1 VTQHI
6 AGAAARFGA
15 AVAGLALLAGCAS
28 HRSAPSSSGPAATA
42 LTLDRGT
49 CAPQWTHP
57 RGGTQTYALTNVTIA
72 GAEAYLENADT
83 GAVYADFESIGTQ
96 ATLSLTVT
104 LGDGN
109 YRFVC
114 LSADEDPIQGAT
126 VTIKGSGVTKGL
138 TPGVEPVTN
147 NDLLDITKSY
157 ESWVSAQLPALVAD
171 TAALNNAV
179 AAGDLSGAP
188 ALWLTAHLDYERL
201 GAAYGSFGDLDG
213 AINGT
218 ADGLPSGV
226 DDPGLTGFHR
236 IEYLLWHGGSAAD
249 IATYTSQLLADVT
262 QLQTEFATA
271 QIDTLDIGLRAHEI
285 MENAIEFE
293 LTGRTDYG
301 SGTNLAT
308 IDANI
313 TGDRELVTLLRPL
326 LSSRM
331 SLDGV
336 DSWLD
341 TSQALISAQ
350 HHSDGSWVPLSALTQ
365 PDREKINSALSELT
379 EQLAPIAAITD
390 IRREG

>member
-1 VTQHI
+1 
-6 AGAAARFGA
+6 
-15 AVAGLALLAGCAS
+15 
-28 HRSAPSSSGPAATA
+28 
-42 LTLDRGT
+42 
-49 CAPQWTHP
+49 
-57 RGGTQTYALTNVTIA
+57 VTIA

-96 ATLSLTVT
+96 ATLSVTVT

-114 LSADEDPIQGAT
+114 LAADEDPIQGAM
-126 VTIKGSGVTKGL
+126 VTIKGSGVTTGL

-147 NDLLDITKSY
+147 NDLLDITKAY
-157 ESWVSAQLPALVAD
+157 ESWVAAQLPALVAD
-171 TAALNNAV
+171 TATLNTAV
-179 AAGDLSGAP
+179 AAGDLTGVP

-201 GAAYGSFGDLDG
+201 GAAYGAFGDLDG

-218 ADGLPSGV
+218 SDGRPDGVADVGF
-226 DDPGLTGFHR
+226 TGFHR

-249 IATYTSQLLADVT
+249 IAASTAQLLMDVT
-262 QLQTEFATA
+262 ALQTEFATA

-313 TGDRELVTLLRPL
+313 TGDRELVTLLRPVL
-326 LSSRM
+326 ATRM
-331 SLDGV
+331 SLDGA
-336 DSWLD
+336 DSWLN
-341 TSQALISAQ
+341 TAQAMVSAQ
-350 HHSDGSWVPLSALTQ
+350 RHGDGSWTVLGALSQ

-379 EQLAPIAAITD
+379 EQLAPVAAITD